1 MSRKEILKLKLSEP
15 VRYDGKEITE
25 LDLSGYEMLTLK
37 DLTEIY
43 AAYEAFGGGSVIM
56 QESDLRFAQCAAAV
70 WPDFRWRPWTSSGP
84 GMPYV

>member
-25 LDLSGYEMLTLK
+25 LDLSGYETLTLK

-56 QESDLRFAQCAAAV
+56 QSQISGLPSVRPPV

-84 GMPYV
+84 GMRYV